1 MDFFGF
7 FCRIL
12 GIPKIAPGAK
22 YRRRYLFAQRKE
34 LGLTFQNRK
43 KSATG
48 TQFYYGIA

>member
-34 LGLTFQNRK
+34 LGFTF
-43 KSATG
+43 
-48 TQFYYGIA
+48 